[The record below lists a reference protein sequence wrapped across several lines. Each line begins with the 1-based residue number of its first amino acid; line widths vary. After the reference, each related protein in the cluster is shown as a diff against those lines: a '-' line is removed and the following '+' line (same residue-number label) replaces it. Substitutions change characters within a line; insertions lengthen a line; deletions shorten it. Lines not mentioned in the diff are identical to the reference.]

1 MGPGPMVT
9 QVVHCTTLG
18 AAVHFVV
25 CVRMTPPRVVQVTA
39 CDQ

>member
-9 QVVHCTTLG
+9 QVVHCTALG